1 MKNKNPLEAVQDE
14 ITYLPAPKGV
24 DMDVVGEIIG
34 DDNWDII
41 FTKNGIVC
49 SNEQVDS
56 VKEAYEQALEELEDE
71 E

>member
-1 MKNKNPLEAVQDE
+1 MKNKNTLEAVQDE
-14 ITYLPAPKGV
+14 ITYLPAPEGV

-41 FTKNGIVC
+41 FTENGIVC

-56 VKEAYEQALEELEDE
+56 VKEAYEQALEESEDE